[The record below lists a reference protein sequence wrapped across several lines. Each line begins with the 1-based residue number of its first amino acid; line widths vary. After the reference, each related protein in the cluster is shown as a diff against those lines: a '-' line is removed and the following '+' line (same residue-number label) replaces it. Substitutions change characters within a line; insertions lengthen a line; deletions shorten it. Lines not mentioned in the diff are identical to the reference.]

1 MLAVVAVV
9 VQITSPALLELLLE
23 RVEQAVVVQVLSI
36 LVVMQVPVLQIL
48 VAVAV
53 VVDRQ
58 VFQIQML
65 LVLAAQV
72 ALASSSLNTTHPY
85 NPYSHSKVL
94 ASG

>member
-1 MLAVVAVV
+1 MVVAVVAVV
-9 VQITSPALLELLLE
+9 EITSPALLELLLE

-58 VFQIQML
+58 VFQIQTS
-65 LVLAAQV
+65 LA
-72 ALASSSLNTTHPY
+72 
-85 NPYSHSKVL
+85 
-94 ASG
+94 